1 MMSDED
7 YDVVTDVLKK
17 HLNVLLEMIN
27 SNVEQGM
34 FNVMDQIRLDQINQ
48 LDQAI
53 RIWNEHKNT

>member
-27 SNVEQGM
+27 SNAEQGM

>member
-1 MMSDED
+1 MDED

-27 SNVEQGM
+27 SNAEQGM

-48 LDQAI
+48 LDRAI
-53 RIWNEHKNT
+53 RMWRDGKDI

>member
-27 SNVEQGM
+27 SNAEQGM
-34 FNVMDQIRLDQINQ
+34 FNGMDQIRLDQINQ
-48 LDQAI
+48 LDRAI
-53 RIWNEHKNT
+53 RMWRDGKDI

>member
-1 MMSDED
+1 MDED

-27 SNVEQGM
+27 SNAEQGI

-48 LDQAI
+48 LDRAI
-53 RIWNEHKNT
+53 RMWRDGKDI